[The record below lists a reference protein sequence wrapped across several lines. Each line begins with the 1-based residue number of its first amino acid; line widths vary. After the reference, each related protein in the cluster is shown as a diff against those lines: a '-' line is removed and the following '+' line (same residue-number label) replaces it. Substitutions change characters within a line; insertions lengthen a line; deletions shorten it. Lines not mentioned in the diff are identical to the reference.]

1 MNDAPPLRLFTAL
14 WPGEA
19 TRAAAQAWQA
29 RCTWPPGARP
39 VRPTDL
45 HVTLHFIGALAA
57 AQLPALQAAL
67 QAAVR
72 SSGWPPPHEPLALRF
87 DRCSVWPNGVAVLL
101 CSQPPPAPLQA
112 LHQAIGQALQAMD
125 IALDERPWQPHIT
138 LARKARGAGLPAAG
152 SLPPPVDWPLQEAVL
167 AASRGGYR
175 VLQRWA

>member
-19 TRAAAQAWQA
+19 TRAAVQAWQA
-29 RCTWPPGARP
+29 GCTWPCGARP
-39 VRPTDL
+39 VRPADL

-57 AQLPALQAAL
+57 AQLPALQEAL

-72 SSGWPPPHEPLALRF
+72 SSAWPPPPEAALRF

-101 CSQPPPAPLQA
+101 CSQPPPAPLLA
-112 LHQAIGQALQAMD
+112 LHQAIGEALAAMD

-138 LARKARGAGLPAAG
+138 LARKARGAGLPAEG
-152 SLPPPVDWPLQEAVL
+152 SLPPVDWPLQEAVL

-175 VLQRWA
+175 VLQRWS